1 MDPLKVS
8 DLTATQDWIAF
19 TPDTK
24 GYLSPQEL
32 ELWREC
38 DGIESQLQRFTAEK
52 FIYDND
58 ARISVSP
65 SRGQTCIVPRLDS
78 LSGALAPLRDAF
90 CLWRYKLSSGANAPP
105 LMLFSLSKGHPT
117 RAREFQG
124 YDAELL
130 CHLAPLAKAYGFQL
144 YITQLHYYQS
154 QEEQFCHPES
164 EHLDDF
170 DPDSPELNSK
180 LSSRPKVFWEW
191 DEILGLDG
199 RKCDP
204 QVPGDFWETAF
215 ALVERNPLLYRELMD
230 LSYEEE
236 HELVSDVSYW
246 ATVEYTQFRRGSYLL
261 LIP

>member
-8 DLTATQDWIAF
+8 DLTATEDWSAF
-19 TPDTK
+19 MPDTK

-32 ELWREC
+32 NY
-38 DGIESQLQRFTAEK
+38 GPSSQLQKFTAEK
-52 FIYDND
+52 FICDNG
-58 ARISVSP
+58 AT
-65 SRGQTCIVPRLDS
+65 GQTCIVPRLDNI
-78 LSGALAPLRDAF
+78 SGALAPLRDAF

-105 LMLFSLSKGHPT
+105 LMLFSLFKGHPT

-144 YITQLHYYQS
+144 YITELHYYQS
-154 QEEQFCHPES
+154 EEEQFCHPES

-170 DPDSPELNSK
+170 DPDSPEWNSE

-199 RKCDP
+199 RKYDP
-204 QVPGDFWETAF
+204 QVPDDFWETAF
-215 ALVERNPLLYRELMD
+215 ALVERNPLLYRELVD

-236 HELVSDVSYW
+236 HELVSDSYW